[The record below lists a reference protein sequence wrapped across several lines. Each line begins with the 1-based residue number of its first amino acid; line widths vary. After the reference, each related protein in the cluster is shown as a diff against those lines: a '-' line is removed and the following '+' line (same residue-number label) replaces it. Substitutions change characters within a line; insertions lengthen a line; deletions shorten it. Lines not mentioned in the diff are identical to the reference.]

1 MPAHVLDGLDPEQRL
16 VAEALTGPVV
26 VLAGAG
32 TGKTRAITHRIAH
45 AVQTGTH
52 AAGNGL
58 AVTFTNR
65 AAGEMRQRLA
75 GLGVQA
81 VSVRTFHAAALS
93 QLRYFWPTAVGG
105 QFPDLVSSKAA
116 LVGQACR
123 EIGLPS
129 GRPLVRDL
137 AAEIEWAGSTMV
149 SAGDYATAAA
159 AAGRLPVGS
168 GESAIDLAG
177 IARVMSAYQDV
188 KSQAGAIDFEDVLLL
203 MVALI
208 GDRPDIAD
216 VIRSQYR
223 WFTVDEYQDITP
235 AQDRLLSG
243 WLGDRDDVCVVG
255 DASQTI
261 YSFAGAS
268 PDALGEFARRWPN
281 ATEVRLDRCYRCTPE
296 IVAVAN
302 SVIRSAAVG
311 ARGGV
316 GGPAARPG
324 GVAGAGLG
332 SAAVG
337 DEPGR
342 GSVGA
347 AVAPASDGA
356 GAAAGPGSGSAVW
369 LRSQRASGVPP
380 EIVQCGDDV
389 EEAAAVASRVIDLV
403 ASGFAHRDIAILMR
417 TNAASEPIEV
427 AFAEANIPY
436 VMRGAER
443 FFDRP
448 EVREAIV
455 RMRGHAVA
463 GGGRGK
469 GSAAA
474 AAGAAPSAEPI
485 ASGSAADAASS
496 PSSGDFTRSASATPA
511 ALSTPLEVQAEL
523 EVGGLA
529 PRTRRAAK
537 GDVTNGLVE
546 QTHAV
551 LAGMGWLSTGPASG
565 GATRERW
572 ESLAAVLA
580 LAEEVAASGR
590 STMSELVEE
599 FERRALLSHAPTADG
614 VTVTTLHSAK
624 GLEWPVVFIVGA
636 AEGNLPIVY
645 ADTEERIE
653 EERRLFYVGVTRAQD
668 RLVVTWSLTRPG
680 SGRHRQASR
689 FLASMRS
696 RGATGGETG
705 SAGLVRQGRSTA
717 AKESSGQKPP
727 ERCRVCGAG
736 LVTGRERTLGRC
748 LKCPGSRD
756 EHLATS
762 LREWRDAEAK
772 GRGLPASIVLTD
784 ETLAAVEERRP
795 ATETDLRDIP
805 GFRPEKIERYGSQ
818 VLAIVASSGDRGDS
832 LPAEE
837 TGQDE
842 EVIDVRATAYGGPD
856 AGEAAS
862 APPDDPANA

>member
-159 AAGRLPVGS
+159 AAGRMPVGS

-316 GGPAARPG
+316 GGPPLGRAASREPAWGRRRSGMKRGADRWVPLWHQLRMGQAPRPG
-324 GVAGAGLG
+324 RA
-332 SAAVG
+332 
-337 DEPGR
+337 R
-342 GSVGA
+342 G
-347 AVAPASDGA
+347 P
-356 GAAAGPGSGSAVW
+356 PSG
-369 LRSQRASGVPP
+369 
-380 EIVQCGDDV
+380 C
-389 EEAAAVASRVIDLV
+389 
-403 ASGFAHRDIAILMR
+403 
-417 TNAASEPIEV
+417 
-427 AFAEANIPY
+427 
-436 VMRGAER
+436 
-443 FFDRP
+443 
-448 EVREAIV
+448 
-455 RMRGHAVA
+455 
-463 GGGRGK
+463 
-469 GSAAA
+469 
-474 AAGAAPSAEPI
+474 APSALQGLLPR
-485 ASGSAADAASS
+485 SCSAPTTLRRRPRSPPASS
-496 PSSGDFTRSASATPA
+496 
-511 ALSTPLEVQAEL
+511 
-523 EVGGLA
+523 
-529 PRTRRAAK
+529 
-537 GDVTNGLVE
+537 
-546 QTHAV
+546 
-551 LAGMGWLSTGPASG
+551 
-565 GATRERW
+565 
-572 ESLAAVLA
+572 
-580 LAEEVAASGR
+580 
-590 STMSELVEE
+590 
-599 FERRALLSHAPTADG
+599 
-614 VTVTTLHSAK
+614 
-624 GLEWPVVFIVGA
+624 I
-636 AEGNLPIVY
+636 
-645 ADTEERIE
+645 
-653 EERRLFYVGVTRAQD
+653 
-668 RLVVTWSLTRPG
+668 
-680 SGRHRQASR
+680 
-689 FLASMRS
+689 
-696 RGATGGETG
+696 
-705 SAGLVRQGRSTA
+705 
-717 AKESSGQKPP
+717 
-727 ERCRVCGAG
+727 
-736 LVTGRERTLGRC
+736 
-748 LKCPGSRD
+748 
-756 EHLATS
+756 
-762 LREWRDAEAK
+762 
-772 GRGLPASIVLTD
+772 
-784 ETLAAVEERRP
+784 
-795 ATETDLRDIP
+795 
-805 GFRPEKIERYGSQ
+805 
-818 VLAIVASSGDRGDS
+818 S
-832 LPAEE
+832 LPAGSR
-837 TGQDE
+837 T
-842 EVIDVRATAYGGPD
+842 ATSP
-856 AGEAAS
+856 S
-862 APPDDPANA
+862 

>member
-75 GLGVQA
+75 GLGVPSVA
-81 VSVRTFHAAALS
+81 VRTFHAAALS

-105 QFPDLVSSKAA
+105 QFPVLVSSKAS

-168 GESAIDLAG
+168 GDGVIDLPG

-216 VIRSQYR
+216 MIRSQYR

-243 WLGDRDDVCVVG
+243 WLGERDDVCVVG

-268 PDALGEFARRWPN
+268 PDALGQFSRRWPN

-302 SVIRSAAVG
+302 SVIRGTPAMGRGVAVG
-311 ARGGV
+311 
-316 GGPAARPG
+316 G
-324 GVAGAGLG
+324 GVATAGIGPGGLG
-332 SAAVG
+332 
-337 DEPGR
+337 
-342 GSVGA
+342 
-347 AVAPASDGA
+347 GA
-356 GAAAGPGSGSAVW
+356 GASGSAGVGTDLGDGPATTHSSGTGTAVW
-369 LRSQRASGVPP
+369 LRSQRPAGVAP
-380 EIVQCGDDV
+380 EIVQCADDA
-389 EEAAAVASRVIDLV
+389 EEAAAVATRVADLV

-417 TNAASEPIEV
+417 TNAASEPFEV

-436 VMRGAER
+436 IMRGAER

-463 GGGRGK
+463 GGGRRK
-469 GSAAA
+469 GSAAK
-474 AAGAAPSAEPI
+474 AAGPRPPPQRSRLAA
-485 ASGSAADAASS
+485 SAAEAASS
-496 PSSGDFTRSASATPA
+496 TSSGRLRLRSASATPA
-511 ALSTPLEVQAEL
+511 VPV
-523 EVGGLA
+523 
-529 PRTRRAAK
+529 
-537 GDVTNGLVE
+537 
-546 QTHAV
+546 
-551 LAGMGWLSTGPASG
+551 
-565 GATRERW
+565 
-572 ESLAAVLA
+572 
-580 LAEEVAASGR
+580 
-590 STMSELVEE
+590 
-599 FERRALLSHAPTADG
+599 HAP
-614 VTVTTLHSAK
+614 L
-624 GLEWPVVFIVGA
+624 
-636 AEGNLPIVY
+636 
-645 ADTEERIE
+645 
-653 EERRLFYVGVTRAQD
+653 
-668 RLVVTWSLTRPG
+668 
-680 SGRHRQASR
+680 
-689 FLASMRS
+689 
-696 RGATGGETG
+696 
-705 SAGLVRQGRSTA
+705 
-717 AKESSGQKPP
+717 
-727 ERCRVCGAG
+727 
-736 LVTGRERTLGRC
+736 
-748 LKCPGSRD
+748 
-756 EHLATS
+756 
-762 LREWRDAEAK
+762 
-772 GRGLPASIVLTD
+772 
-784 ETLAAVEERRP
+784 
-795 ATETDLRDIP
+795 
-805 GFRPEKIERYGSQ
+805 
-818 VLAIVASSGDRGDS
+818 
-832 LPAEE
+832 
-837 TGQDE
+837 
-842 EVIDVRATAYGGPD
+842 
-856 AGEAAS
+856 
-862 APPDDPANA
+862 